1 MARLAVLDIAPTEHR
16 YRLTDMEF
24 ATGYYHWFFLIQP
37 ADLPER
43 MIGADPEF
51 FLRRKMGQWSG
62 KGTLFDDAAMAEY
75 VRCFSMPETIHA
87 SCEDYRAAATIDM
100 VHDRDDM
107 ARGAKGLVA
116 RKFDVLAAW
125 RERAEDVTG
134 GTLDCGHFLAEELP
148 DDTFSRLR
156 EFLGDGPW
164 G

>member
-1 MARLAVLDIAPTEHR
+1 
-16 YRLTDMEF
+16 
-24 ATGYYHWFFLIQP
+24 
-37 ADLPER
+37 
-43 MIGADPEF
+43 
-51 FLRRKMGQWSG
+51 
-62 KGTLFDDAAMAEY
+62 MAEY

-107 ARGAKGLVA
+107 ARGAKLTCPLLALWGAKGLVA

-148 DDTFSRLR
+148 DDTFARLR
-156 EFLGDGPW
+156 DFLGDGGW